1 MFINAIE
8 TASGFTRAL
17 HTIVRKYSSD
27 KIIPGAATLF
37 FVNDEGY
44 ALTCKH
50 VADVLINANNV
61 NQTYKKY
68 KGELS
73 QSPTSRGLQNELQKK
88 FGYHTK
94 SLIDFKTKFIN
105 CADGIQNLTIH
116 THSEHDLAI
125 LKFNGFSKLN
135 VNTFPVFKKTS
146 GEIKQGKSLCRLGY
160 PFPEFSNFRF
170 NKTKDEIEW
179 TKKGV
184 NKSPQFP
191 IDGMITR
198 FIGDNKGE
206 IAGIELS
213 TPGLRGQSGGPLFDQ
228 NGIIY
233 GMQSRTK
240 HLHLGFDLENK
251 PIQVDGE
258 DKMVNNYSFLHLGE
272 CVHVNVIKDFLRLH
286 KVSFQEAD

>member
-8 TASGFTRAL
+8 TAAQFTRAL
-17 HTIVRKYSSD
+17 HTIVRNYNSE

-50 VADVLINANNV
+50 VADVLINANNI

-68 KGELS
+68 KEELS
-73 QSPTSRGLQNELQKK
+73 QSPTSQGLQKELERK
-88 FGYHTK
+88 FGYHAK

-116 THSEHDLAI
+116 THQDHDLAI
-125 LKFNGFSKLN
+125 LKFNNFEKLN

-146 GEIKQGKSLCRLGY
+146 SQIKQGKSLCRLGY

-170 NKTKDEIEW
+170 NKTHDQIEW

-184 NKSPQFP
+184 SQSPQFP

-198 FIGDNKGE
+198 FIGDKKGQ

-251 PIQVDGE
+251 PIQMDGE
-258 DKMVNNYSFLHLGE
+258 DKLVNNYSFLHLGE
-272 CVHVNVIKDFLRLH
+272 CVHVDIIKDFLREH
-286 KVSFQEAD
+286 RVRFQEAD